1 MISSHSTHIQS
12 SHLHDFVQV
21 QQVQTF
27 KTLLEKELMER
38 YTSHW
43 YESDPIRGSAYRAII
58 ADYVQTDPLLLKCA
72 RESGIDLSVFNAL
85 LPREVV
91 CWVNPGIVMI
101 RKMVNQ
107 KQTSDEVIYKRS
119 AAAHSNNHHHQ
130 QHQQQNESSTDQRAS
145 PSSSS
150 SSPQTTSTASFL
162 QSIVA

>member
-1 MISSHSTHIQS
+1 MHIQS

-27 KTLLEKELMER
+27 KALLEKELIER

-107 KQTSDEVIYKRS
+107 KQASDEIIYKRS
-119 AAAHSNNHHHQ
+119 VAHSSNHHH
-130 QHQQQNESSTDQRAS
+130 QHQQQNESSADQR
-145 PSSSS
+145 S
-150 SSPQTTSTASFL
+150 SSPQATSTASFL
-162 QSIVA
+162 QSISA